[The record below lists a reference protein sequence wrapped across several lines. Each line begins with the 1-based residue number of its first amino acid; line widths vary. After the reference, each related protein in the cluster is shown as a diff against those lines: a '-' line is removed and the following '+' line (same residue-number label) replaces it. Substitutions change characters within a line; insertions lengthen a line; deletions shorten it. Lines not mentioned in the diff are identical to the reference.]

1 MKKKWLVVM
10 LVSFLSVFVLFG
22 CLPTQSEEEPE
33 EQPEEAVMLKV
44 YLPETTPE
52 ASPVYLMGSYN
63 GWDITSAAT
72 SEVKEADGKKYAEFD
87 ISTLF
92 EDEDY
97 PVKYKYTCDVPW
109 DFVEVNENGVEFGG
123 TNGTRRLDIPP
134 ESDVEDVVLNWKGM
148 ELIPYTDLQ
157 QEVTVNFIVHVPE
170 GTVDDD
176 GKIYMAGTFADN
188 WATFVPLNKDQTTGY
203 YTTEATMTSYTAQ
216 EYKFLRDDATDWS
229 YVEKD
234 AEGEEIGNR
243 TIVLTGDATIVNVVE
258 SWAQ

>member
-1 MKKKWLVVM
+1 M
-10 LVSFLSVFVLFG
+10 VSSYVSKFLSVFVLFG
-22 CLPTQSEEEPE
+22 CLPSQSEEEPEEQPE

-109 DFVEVNENGVEFGG
+109 DFVEVNESGG
-123 TNGTRRLDIPP
+123 GIGDRRLDVPP
-134 ESDVEDVVLNWKGM
+134 ESDVEDFVLNWNGM
-148 ELIPYTDLQ
+148 EPIDYTDLQ
-157 QEVTVNFIVHVPE
+157 EEITVNFVVNVPE
-170 GTVDDD
+170 ETESNV
-176 GKIYMAGTFADN
+176 IYMRGWNGD
-188 WATFVPLNKDQTTGY
+188 WVKSLILNKDATTGY
-203 YTTEATMTSYTAQ
+203 FTTEATTTSYTAQ
-216 EYKFLRDDATDWS
+216 GYKFLRLDNMDDNPDNDWA

-243 TIVLTGDATIVNVVE
+243 TIVLTEDATIVNVVE

>member
-52 ASPVYLMGSYN
+52 ATAIYLVGSYN
-63 GWDITSAAT
+63 NWDPTSAAT
-72 SEVKEADGKKYAEFD
+72 SEVKVDGDQLYAEFD
-87 ISTLF
+87 ISNLF
-92 EDEDY
+92 EDTDY
-97 PVKYKYTCDVPW
+97 PVKYKYTYDATWTC
-109 DFVEVNENGVEFGG
+109 VERVASGMDTDADRLGD
-123 TNGTRRLDIPP
+123 RRLDVVPQ
-134 ESDVEDVVLNWKGM
+134 SDVVDVVLNWNGM
-148 ELIPYTDLQ
+148 DPIDYTDLQ
-157 QEVTVNFIVHVPE
+157 QVVTVNFIVHVPE
-170 GTVDDD
+170 DTIDDD
-176 GKIYMAGTFADN
+176 GKIYMAGTFTN
-188 WATFVPLNKDQTTGY
+188 WGFVPLNKDPDTGY

-216 EYKFLRDDATDWS
+216 RYKFLRDDAADWS

-234 AEGEEIGNR
+234 ANGNEISDR
-243 TIVLTGDATIVNVVE
+243 TYVLTDDATIVNVVE